1 MANIRRIRVNL
12 SAPAP
17 ARNPER
23 AIAYALAFALGFI
36 VAILTL
42 GA

>member
-1 MANIRRIRVNL
+1 MATIRRIRVNL

-23 AIAYALAFALGFI
+23 AVGLALAFCAGFI
-36 VAILTL
+36 FAILTC
-42 GA
+42 GV